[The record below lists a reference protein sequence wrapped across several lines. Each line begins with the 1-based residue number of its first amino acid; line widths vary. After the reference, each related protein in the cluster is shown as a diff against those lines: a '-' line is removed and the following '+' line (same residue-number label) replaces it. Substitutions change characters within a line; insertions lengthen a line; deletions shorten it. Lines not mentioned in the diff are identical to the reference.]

1 MDKGSYEYTDLQKKY
16 GGFIAPHFTVY
27 LDGKKLPC
35 DEHNISEL
43 EVEINGDG
51 TAGGCSFSVQDV
63 YIYGTNTWD
72 NAIVQQ
78 LVPGAEIKIVGG
90 YGKDEK
96 KSQKEL
102 FYGYVDDFTV
112 EFSAETPPTLKV
124 NGIDGLGYLMN
135 CRQPIYGGKETPT
148 NVVET
153 ILKKAV
159 SAGFAKSVSVGR
171 LDPFQVPLVKE
182 QVDDW
187 RFLKLMAR
195 RCGATLMVV
204 DGEMIF
210 NTEEVSK
217 EILTLTLGESLVR
230 FSRRLDLSH
239 QVGEVEIYGRDV
251 NQKPIHAKVNT
262 VTVGDSSYDSAA
274 EMVPAF
280 KKASLREYSEFART
294 EEECK
299 KLAQNRLNEIAMNF
313 ISGSGECIGIPELI
327 PGRYI
332 EIDGGDEF
340 YMNGKYLLTKV
351 VHKFTLEGYR
361 TSFEFKGAKL

>member
-148 NVVET
+148 NIIET

-294 EEECK
+294 EEECR
-299 KLAQNRLNEIAMNF
+299 KLAQNRLNGIAMGF
-313 ISGSGECIGIPELI
+313 VSGDGQCVGIPELI
-327 PGRYI
+327 PGRYLK
-332 EIDGGDEF
+332 IDGSDKSI
-340 YMNGKYLLTKV
+340 NGLYYLTKV
-351 VHKFTLEGYR
+351 RHVFSEAGYH
-361 TSFEFKGAKL
+361 TAFEFKGAKL